1 MLTTALKHPV
11 LRHFALVACLLCA
24 AATVFASALLNPHSV
39 AWLLGIYLTT
49 GLFLYVWRIRA
60 QARIMKPFLLYLAM
74 VNQYFLVVYLL
85 HVWVPGRD
93 PAAVEP
99 TVRYWAHACGVGSIV
114 VPVAIYHFAIRL
126 AEIRSRILHALEWI
140 GWGFVA
146 YLIWCKLNGTFTV
159 RYFWAGFTWVP
170 AAEGA
175 YPLYMNYVTFYCLAA
190 IFIPAVRLF
199 TLQDRRKRLQVL
211 YFVIG
216 FGLWVLTCMANMLIT
231 LGVNLYPF
239 GGIAFLFHITLLAY
253 AMLHKRLFDTT
264 VIVRT
269 GLVYALM
276 SACFG
281 ALFGVLVWASA
292 TFLARDV
299 SAAGAWALVPFA
311 VVAGLLYGPLLGA
324 LQRFIDRRFRRLL
337 QDRGALLEAHAREI
351 AFTLEL
357 EPIAAAVCKTLY
369 QGTGA
374 RSAAF
379 YAPDERGGWR
389 ACAVYPAAPASE
401 ADQPPPRIAQALA
414 GAPAG
419 PQRLTLENAAPEP
432 ARADSEGAAPLA
444 LATGDEHL
452 LLPVR
457 HRNETVAAVLLGP
470 KASDDAFYEEDVR
483 FAEAIAAQS
492 SLALANARSYA
503 SLRHLREMTA
513 QTLEGLTAGVLLL
526 DGTQRIVVWNRAA
539 RRLFHRDDASAAD
552 IPPALAELK
561 SSAQQLAEILAQ
573 AAWDVRNLENVE
585 LKIENPKA
593 QTLLLSTKVLGD
605 DAGTPLLLVLLHD
618 VTEYKAMEQVL
629 RRQEGLARLGQLIA
643 TINHEVRN
651 ILQPVR
657 LQFESLRGDVATSEK
672 GRRHLAAIQNR
683 LQTLDEM
690 LAGLK
695 NLARPLDLR
704 KRAFDLR
711 PLLEEVCADLRAAH
725 PELPAIVLNVEP
737 DAERCFGDGTWL
749 RQAFYNLAR
758 NAVEATEGQKTRQV
772 EVLAAATPSLV
783 TITVR
788 DNGWGISEHGL
799 ERIFEPF
806 YSTKGS
812 AGTGLGLAITRK
824 IVEAHGGKLNV
835 WSQQGMG
842 SRFSVELPREKVEAA
857 LPASD

>member
-1 MLTTALKHPV
+1 MPSSGFSHPV
-11 LRHFALVACLLCA
+11 LRHVALVACLLCA

-74 VNQYFLVVYLL
+74 VNQYFLCVWLL

-93 PAAVEP
+93 PEKTAPDVL
-99 TVRYWAHACGVGSIV
+99 YWAHVVDIGSIF

-126 AEIRSRILHALEWI
+126 AEIRARIIHALEWI
-140 GWGFVA
+140 GWGAACYILYLKSIDQFTVA
-146 YLIWCKLNGTFTV
+146 YFWC
-159 RYFWAGFTWVP
+159 GFTWVP
-170 AAEGA
+170 TNGGKYAQ
-175 YPLYMNYVTFYCLAA
+175 YMEYVTFYCLAA
-190 IFIPAVRLF
+190 IFIPAVRMF
-199 TLQDRRKRLQVL
+199 TLKDRRKRLQVL
-211 YFVIG
+211 YFVTG
-216 FGLWVLTCMANMLIT
+216 FGLWVLTCMAHMLIT

-292 TFLARDV
+292 TFLAPD
-299 SAAGAWALVPFA
+299 AANIWALTPFA
-311 VVAGLLYGPLLGA
+311 VLAGLLFGPLLGA
-324 LQRFIDRRFRRLL
+324 LQLFIDRRFRRLL

-379 YAPDERGGWR
+379 YAPDEHGGWR
-389 ACAVYPAAPASE
+389 VRAVYPAAPASE
-401 ADQPPPRIAQALA
+401 GDQPPPRVAQALA
-414 GAPAG
+414 GAPAR
-419 PQRLTLENAAPEP
+419 PQRLALEIAAFEP
-432 ARADSEGAAPLA
+432 ARAASEGAAPLA
-444 LATGDEHL
+444 LATGNEHL

-470 KASDDAFYEEDVR
+470 KASDDAFYEEDLR

-526 DGTQRIVVWNRAA
+526 DGAQRIVVWNRAA
-539 RRLFHRDDASAAD
+539 RRLFYRDDPSAAA
-552 IPPALAELK
+552 IPPALADLK
-561 SSAQQLAEILAQ
+561 SSAPQLAEVLAQ

-585 LKIENPKA
+585 LKIESPKA

-711 PLLEEVCADLRAAH
+711 PLLEAVCADLRAANENGPAVRLSVA
-725 PELPAIVLNVEP
+725 PE
-737 DAERCFGDGTWL
+737 AERCFGDGTWL

-758 NAVEATEGQKTRQV
+758 NALEATEGQESRQV
-772 EVLAAATPSLV
+772 EVLASATPSHL

-824 IVEAHGGKLNV
+824 IVEAHGGTLTV

-842 SRFSVELPREKVEAA
+842 SRFTVELPRAELEAA
-857 LPASD
+857 TPASD